1 MELLA
6 FGKFTG
12 LGIRLGV
19 YMVVS
24 VLGGLAVREW
34 ARATTATR
42 LHDPT
47 PRLWGRVTL
56 NPRAWFDPFGSGLVP
71 GLLFILWTV
80 QLFLMPI
87 AYAKPAPVDRNYLR
101 NQPRDIIL
109 VSVAGSVVNL
119 VLGIV
124 AGVAMR
130 LGPPVEIFRFLDV
143 FALANFSL
151 AVFHLLPIPGL
162 DGARMLALTL
172 PPHPR
177 EVYTN
182 ADKYLPLFVLVLFF
196 VLGTLVTTIFWSL
209 TGAFCQASSG
219 GDCLQLLGL

>member
-1 MELLA
+1 M
-6 FGKFTG
+6 
-12 LGIRLGV
+12 
-19 YMVVS
+19 
-24 VLGGLAVREW
+24 
-34 ARATTATR
+34 
-42 LHDPT
+42 
-47 PRLWGRVTL
+47 
-56 NPRAWFDPFGSGLVP
+56 
-71 GLLFILWTV
+71 
-80 QLFLMPI
+80 
-87 AYAKPAPVDRNYLR
+87 
-101 NQPRDIIL
+101 
-109 VSVAGSVVNL
+109 NL

-130 LGPPVEIFRFLDV
+130 LGPPVEVFRFLDV
-143 FALANFSL
+143 FALPNFSL

-177 EVYTN
+177 ELYTN

-219 GDCLQLLGL
+219 RDCLQLLGL